1 MSELRD
7 LYQEMV
13 LEHARSPRNHREMPP
28 PCRHAA
34 GHNPLCGDKLDVFVK
49 LDAAGQRIEDLS
61 FRGQGCAISQ
71 ASASLMTEALK
82 GKSVPD
88 ALALGAAVH
97 ELMTQDD
104 APGEDLGKLIVFQ
117 GVRAFPLR
125 VKCATLA
132 WHTLRAA
139 LASEP
144 SAAPTVSTE

>member
-13 LEHARSPRNHREMPP
+13 LEHARSPRNHREMTP

-34 GHNPLCGDKLDVFVK
+34 GHNPLCGDKLDVYVK
-49 LDAAGQRIEDLS
+49 LDASGARIEDLS

-71 ASASLMTEALK
+71 ASASLMTEALQ
-82 GKSVPD
+82 GKSVPE
-88 ALALGAAVH
+88 ALALGDAVH

-104 APGEDLGKLIVFQ
+104 ATAEGLGKLIVFQ

-139 LASEP
+139 LETEP

>member
-13 LEHARSPRNHREMPP
+13 LEHARSPRNHRVMPP

-34 GHNPLCGDKLDVFVK
+34 GHNPLCGDKLDVYVK
-49 LDAAGQRIEDLS
+49 LDASGQRIEDVS

-71 ASASLMTEALK
+71 ASASLMTETLK
-82 GKSVPD
+82 GK
-88 ALALGAAVH
+88 ALPEAATLGDAVH
-97 ELMTQDD
+97 ALMTQDD
-104 APGEDLGKLIVFQ
+104 AEAEGLGKLVIFQ
-117 GVRAFPLR
+117 GVRAFPMR

-139 LASEP
+139 LEATP
-144 SAAPTVSTE
+144 SAEPTVSTE